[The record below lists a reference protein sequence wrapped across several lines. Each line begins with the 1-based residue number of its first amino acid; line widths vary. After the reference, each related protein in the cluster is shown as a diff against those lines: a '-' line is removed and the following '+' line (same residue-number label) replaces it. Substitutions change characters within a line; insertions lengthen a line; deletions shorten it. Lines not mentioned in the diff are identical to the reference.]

1 MATKTATAPK
11 DDRLFIRIALDF
23 FENPKVFPLSPAAK
37 LAFIEMIAWS
47 ARTHTDGQIRQ
58 RLALAMWTPE
68 VIEELLDS
76 DPERPLLVE
85 GENDYFIHDYA
96 EHQQTTAD
104 IEAVREA
111 RRAAGRKGG
120 LAKAAAQKGVS
131 SKKVA
136 KASKPLAKPAEK
148 ENEKENY
155 KKKGERK
162 TRTTVAT
169 PVALCPVPDAPSP
182 SPQIE
187 IGLAPD
193 GVAPATAVGHPAASE
208 SQEPK
213 PVGVPRPVV
222 VDPQSAVEPAPA
234 LVLDDPW
241 AGLPDLADHQTT
253 HQVSG
258 TDCADGR
265 VPAWLNPTSEKTAT
279 AKDQAVV
286 AAVRAYQV
294 IGTPAEW
301 SSPDDPRCRKHAYL
315 PREEVP
321 PCRNCMRSRR
331 WFEQRADAE
340 KQAHLAA
347 IHACP
352 LCDELGYVA
361 VKNTAGETTGV
372 AHCDHTGELPK
383 PKAETQPRPVGRG
396 MPAHLRE
403 KLNSILGRQTAQE
416 TAPEAPQKPET
427 PNTHADTLNHDPNP
441 AEERSGELVAVG
453 VAS

>member
-1 MATKTATAPK
+1 MATKAATAPK
-11 DDRLFIRIALDF
+11 DDRLFIRITLDF
-23 FENPKVFPLSPAAK
+23 FGNPKVFPLSPGAK

-47 ARTHTDGQIRQ
+47 AWHHTDGRIRK

-76 DPERPLLVE
+76 DPERPLLAE

-162 TRTTVAT
+162 TRTTVAA
-169 PVALCPVPDAPSP
+169 PVARCPVPDAPSP
-182 SPQIE
+182 SSQIE
-187 IGLAPD
+187 IGLVPD
-193 GVAPATAVGHPAASE
+193 GVATAAAVGHPAASE
-208 SQEPK
+208 PQGE
-213 PVGVPRPVV
+213 PVGVSRPVA
-222 VDPQSAVEPAPA
+222 VDPQPAVEPAPA
-234 LVLDDPW
+234 PVLEDPW
-241 AGLPDLADHQTT
+241 AGLPDLADHQTA
-253 HQVSG
+253 QASD

-265 VPAWLNPTSEKTAT
+265 VPSCLNPTSEKTVT

-321 PCRNCMRSRR
+321 PCRNCMRSRQ
-331 WFEQRADAE
+331 WFEQRAVAE

-352 LCDELGYVA
+352 LCDERGFVE
-361 VKNTAGETTGV
+361 VKGAAGKTVV

-383 PKAETQPRPVGRG
+383 PKAGTQPRLTGRG

-403 KLNSILGRQTAQE
+403 KLDGILGRKTAQE

-427 PNTHADTLNHDPNP
+427 RGAHTANP

>member
-11 DDRLFIRIALDF
+11 DDRLFIRITLDF
-23 FENPKVFPLSPAAK
+23 FDSEKVFPLSPGAK

-47 ARTHTDGQIRQ
+47 ARQHTDGRIRK
-58 RLALAMWTPE
+58 RLALARWTPDI
-68 VIEELLDS
+68 VEELLDS
-76 DPERPLLVE
+76 DPERPLLAE
-85 GENDYFIHDYA
+85 GDTDYFIHDYA

-136 KASKPLAKPAEK
+136 KTSKPLAKPAEK

-162 TRTTVAT
+162 ARGSVAA

-182 SPQIE
+182 SSQIE
-187 IGLAPD
+187 IGLVPD
-193 GVAPATAVGHPAASE
+193 GVVPAAAVGHPAVPE

-213 PVGVPRPVV
+213 PVGVSRPVA

-234 LVLDDPW
+234 PVLEDPW
-241 AGLPDLADHQTT
+241 AGLPDLPDHQAAQASDTNR
-253 HQVSG
+253 
-258 TDCADGR
+258 ADEQ
-265 VPAWLNPTSEKTAT
+265 VPACLNPAPTKTAE
-279 AKDQAVV
+279 DQAVV

-321 PCRNCMRSRR
+321 PCRNCMRVRR
-331 WFEQRADAE
+331 WFDQRAVAE

-352 LCDELGYVA
+352 LCDERGFVE
-361 VKNTAGETTGV
+361 VKNAAGKTVV
-372 AHCDHTGELPK
+372 ARCDHTGELPK
-383 PKAETQPRPVGRG
+383 PKAETQPRLTSRG

-403 KLNSILGRQTAQE
+403 KLGIILGRQTAQE
-416 TAPEAPQKPET
+416 TAPEAPQKAET
-427 PNTHADTLNHDPNP
+427 RGAHTDTPNHDPNP
-441 AEERSGELVAVG
+441 AEERSGELAAVG
-453 VAS
+453 AAS

>member
-11 DDRLFIRIALDF
+11 DDRLFIRITLDF
-23 FENPKVFPLSPAAK
+23 FDSEKVFPLSPAAK

-47 ARTHTDGQIRQ
+47 ARQHTDGRIRK
-58 RLALAMWTPE
+58 RLALARWTSE
-68 VIEELLDS
+68 VVEELLDS
-76 DPERPLLVE
+76 DPERPLLTE
-85 GENDYFIHDYA
+85 GESDYFIHDYA

-162 TRTTVAT
+162 TRTTVAA

-182 SPQIE
+182 SPSSQIE
-187 IGLAPD
+187 IGLTPD
-193 GVAPATAVGHPAASE
+193 GVEPATAVGHPAASE
-208 SQEPK
+208 RQELK
-213 PVGVPRPVV
+213 PVGAPQPVV
-222 VDPQSAVEPAPA
+222 VESAPAP
-234 LVLDDPW
+234 VLEDPW
-241 AGLPDLADHQTT
+241 AGLPDLADHQTA
-253 HQVSG
+253 QASD
-258 TDCADGR
+258 TDRADSR
-265 VPAWLNPTSEKTAT
+265 VPACLNPTSEKTTT

-321 PCRNCMRSRR
+321 PCRNCMRARQ
-331 WFEQRADAE
+331 WFEQRAVAE

-352 LCDELGYVA
+352 LCDERGFVE
-361 VKNTAGETTGV
+361 VKSGAGKTVV

-383 PKAETQPRPVGRG
+383 PKAEAQPRPTGRG

-403 KLNSILGRQTAQE
+403 KLDSILGRQTAQE
-416 TAPEAPQKPET
+416 TTPEAPQKAET
-427 PNTHADTLNHDPNP
+427 RGTHTDTPNHDPNP
-441 AEERSGELVAVG
+441 AEIHSGELVAVG
-453 VAS
+453 AAS

>member
-11 DDRLFIRIALDF
+11 DDRLFIRITLDF
-23 FENPKVFPLSPAAK
+23 FDSEKVFPLSPGAK

-47 ARTHTDGQIRQ
+47 ARQHTDGRIRK
-58 RLALAMWTPE
+58 RLALARWTPE
-68 VIEELLDS
+68 VVEELLDS
-76 DPERPLLVE
+76 DPERPLLAE
-85 GENDYFIHDYA
+85 GDTDYFIHDYA

-162 TRTTVAT
+162 TRTTVAA

-182 SPQIE
+182 SSQIE
-187 IGLAPD
+187 IGLVPD
-193 GVAPATAVGHPAASE
+193 GVAPAAAVGHPAATE

-213 PVGVPRPVV
+213 PVGAPRPVV
-222 VDPQSAVEPAPA
+222 VDPQPVPAP
-234 LVLDDPW
+234 VLEDPW
-241 AGLPDLADHQTT
+241 AGLPDLADHQTA
-253 HQVSG
+253 QASD

-265 VPAWLNPTSEKTAT
+265 VPACLNPTSEKTVT

-321 PCRNCMRSRR
+321 PCRNCMRSRQ
-331 WFEQRADAE
+331 WFEQRATAE

-352 LCDELGYVA
+352 LCDERGFVE
-361 VKNTAGETTGV
+361 VKNAAGKTMV

-403 KLNSILGRQTAQE
+403 KLDNILGRQTAQE

-427 PNTHADTLNHDPNP
+427 RGAHTDTPNHDPNP

-453 VAS
+453 AAS

>member
-11 DDRLFIRIALDF
+11 DDRLFIRITLDF

-37 LAFIEMIAWS
+37 LAFLEMIAWS
-47 ARTHTDGQIRQ
+47 ARTHTDGRIRQ

-68 VIEELLDS
+68 IVEELLDS

-148 ENEKENY
+148 ENENENY

-162 TRTTVAT
+162 TRATVAA
-169 PVALCPVPDAPSP
+169 PVALCPVPDAPS
-182 SPQIE
+182 SSQIE
-187 IGLAPD
+187 VGLAPD
-193 GVAPATAVGHPAASE
+193 GVAPAAAVGHPAASE
-208 SQEPK
+208 SQELK
-213 PVGVPRPVV
+213 LVGAPRPVV
-222 VDPQSAVEPAPA
+222 VDPQPVVEPAPA
-234 LVLDDPW
+234 PVLDDPW
-241 AGLPDLADHQTT
+241 AGLPNLAGHQA
-253 HQVSG
+253 VD
-258 TDCADGR
+258 TDCADSR
-265 VPAWLNPTSEKTAT
+265 VPACLNPTSEKTAT

-340 KQAHLAA
+340 KQAKLAA
-347 IHACP
+347 IHACS

-361 VKNTAGETTGV
+361 VKNAAGETTGV

-383 PKAETQPRPVGRG
+383 PKAETQPRLTGRG

-403 KLNSILGRQTAQE
+403 KLDNILGRKTAQE

-427 PNTHADTLNHDPNP
+427 RGAHTDTPNHDPNP
-441 AEERSGELVAVG
+441 VKERSGELVAVG
-453 VAS
+453 AAS

>member
-11 DDRLFIRIALDF
+11 DDRLFIRITLDF
-23 FENPKVFPLSPAAK
+23 FGNPKVFPLSPGAK

-47 ARTHTDGQIRQ
+47 AWHHTDGRIRK
-58 RLALAMWTPE
+58 RLALAKWTPDI
-68 VIEELLDS
+68 IEELLDS
-76 DPERPLLVE
+76 DPERPLLAE
-85 GENDYFIHDYA
+85 GDTDYFIHDYG

-162 TRTTVAT
+162 ARTTVAA
-169 PVALCPVPDAPSP
+169 PVARCPVPDAPSP
-182 SPQIE
+182 SSQIE
-187 IGLAPD
+187 NGLDPD
-193 GVAPATAVGHPAASE
+193 RVAPATAVGHSAAPE
-208 SQEPK
+208 SQESK
-213 PVGVPRPVV
+213 PVGAPRPVV

-234 LVLDDPW
+234 PVLEDPW
-241 AGLPDLADHQTT
+241 AGLPDLAGHQAVDTN
-253 HQVSG
+253 
-258 TDCADGR
+258 CADSR
-265 VPAWLNPTSEKTAT
+265 MPSCLNPTSEKTTT

-331 WFEQRADAE
+331 WFEQRAVAE

-361 VKNTAGETTGV
+361 VKNAAGETTGV
-372 AHCDHTGELPK
+372 AHCDHTGELHK
-383 PKAETQPRPVGRG
+383 PKAETQPRLTGRG

-403 KLNSILGRQTAQE
+403 KLDGILGRKTAQE
-416 TAPEAPQKPET
+416 TAPEAPQKAET
-427 PNTHADTLNHDPNP
+427 RGAHTDTPNHDPNL

>member
-11 DDRLFIRIALDF
+11 DDRLFIRITLDF

-76 DPERPLLVE
+76 DPERPLLAE

-162 TRTTVAT
+162 TRTTVAA
-169 PVALCPVPDAPSP
+169 PVARCPVPDAPSP
-182 SPQIE
+182 SSQIE
-187 IGLAPD
+187 IGLVPD
-193 GVAPATAVGHPAASE
+193 GVAACGSRRHPAASE
-208 SQEPK
+208 PQGE
-213 PVGVPRPVV
+213 PVGVSRPVA
-222 VDPQSAVEPAPA
+222 VDPQSVVEPAPA
-234 LVLDDPW
+234 PVLEDPW
-241 AGLPDLADHQTT
+241 AGLPDLADHQTA
-253 HQVSG
+253 QASD

-265 VPAWLNPTSEKTAT
+265 VPACLNPTSEKTVT

-286 AAVRAYQV
+286 AVVRAYQV

-340 KQAHLAA
+340 RQAHLAA

-352 LCDELGYVA
+352 LCDERGFVE
-361 VKNTAGETTGV
+361 VKSAAGKTVV

-383 PKAETQPRPVGRG
+383 PKAETQPRLTGRG

-403 KLNSILGRQTAQE
+403 KLDGILGRKTAQE

-427 PNTHADTLNHDPNP
+427 RGAYTDTPNHDPNL

>member
-11 DDRLFIRIALDF
+11 DDRLFIRITLDF
-23 FENPKVFPLSPAAK
+23 FGNPKVFPLSPAAK

-47 ARTHTDGQIRQ
+47 AWHHTDGRIRK
-58 RLALAMWTPE
+58 RLALAMWTPDI
-68 VIEELLDS
+68 IEELLDS
-76 DPERPLLVE
+76 DPERPLLAE
-85 GENDYFIHDYA
+85 GDTDYFIHDYA

-162 TRTTVAT
+162 TRGSVAA
-169 PVALCPVPDAPSP
+169 PVALCPVPDTPSP
-182 SPQIE
+182 SSQIE
-187 IGLAPD
+187 NGLDPD
-193 GVAPATAVGHPAASE
+193 GVAPAAAVSHPAALE
-208 SQEPK
+208 PQEPT
-213 PVGVPRPVV
+213 PVGAPRPVV
-222 VDPQSAVEPAPA
+222 VDPQPVPAPVA
-234 LVLDDPW
+234 EDPW
-241 AGLPDLADHQTT
+241 AGLPDLADHQTA
-253 HQVSG
+253 QVSD

-265 VPAWLNPTSEKTAT
+265 VPSCLNPTSEKTVT

-321 PCRNCMRSRR
+321 PCRNCMRARQ
-331 WFEQRADAE
+331 WFDQRAVAE

-352 LCDELGYVA
+352 LCDERGFVEVESA
-361 VKNTAGETTGV
+361 TGKTVV

-383 PKAETQPRPVGRG
+383 PKAETQPRLTGRG

-403 KLNSILGRQTAQE
+403 KLDSILGRQTAQE

-427 PNTHADTLNHDPNP
+427 RGAYTDTPNP

>member
-11 DDRLFIRIALDF
+11 DDRLFIRITLDF

-37 LAFIEMIAWS
+37 LAFLEMIAWS
-47 ARTHTDGQIRQ
+47 ARTHTDGRIRQ

-68 VIEELLDS
+68 IVEELLDS

-162 TRTTVAT
+162 TRATVAA
-169 PVALCPVPDAPSP
+169 PVALCPVPDAPS
-182 SPQIE
+182 SSQIE
-187 IGLAPD
+187 VGLAPD
-193 GVAPATAVGHPAASE
+193 GVASAAAVGHPAASE
-208 SQEPK
+208 SQELK
-213 PVGVPRPVV
+213 PVGAPRPVV

-234 LVLDDPW
+234 PVLEDPW
-241 AGLPDLADHQTT
+241 AGLPNLAGHQAIDTN
-253 HQVSG
+253 
-258 TDCADGR
+258 CADSR
-265 VPAWLNPTSEKTAT
+265 VPSWLNPTSEKTMT

-321 PCRNCMRSRR
+321 PCRNCMRARQ
-331 WFEQRADAE
+331 WFDQRAMAE

-352 LCDELGYVA
+352 LCDERGFVE
-361 VKNTAGETTGV
+361 VKSATGKTVV

-383 PKAETQPRPVGRG
+383 PKAETQPRLTGRG

-403 KLNSILGRQTAQE
+403 KLDSILGRQTAQE

-427 PNTHADTLNHDPNP
+427 RGAHTDTPNHDPNP
-441 AEERSGELVAVG
+441 AEERSGELLTVG
-453 VAS
+453 AAS

>member
-1 MATKTATAPK
+1 MATKAATAPK
-11 DDRLFIRIALDF
+11 DDRLFIRITLDF
-23 FENPKVFPLSPAAK
+23 FGNPKVFPLSPGAK

-47 ARTHTDGQIRQ
+47 AWHHTDGQIRK
-58 RLALAMWTPE
+58 RLALAKWTPDI
-68 VIEELLDS
+68 IEELLDS
-76 DPERPLLVE
+76 DPERPLLAE
-85 GENDYFIHDYA
+85 GDTDYFIHDYA

-162 TRTTVAT
+162 ARGSVAA

-182 SPQIE
+182 SSQIE
-187 IGLAPD
+187 IGLTPD
-193 GVAPATAVGHPAASE
+193 GVAPATAVGHSAAPE
-208 SQEPK
+208 PQEPT
-213 PVGVPRPVV
+213 PVGAPQPVV
-222 VDPQSAVEPAPA
+222 VDPQSAVEPVPAP
-234 LVLDDPW
+234 VPENPW
-241 AGLPDLADHQTT
+241 AGLPDLADHQTA
-253 HQVSG
+253 QASD
-258 TDCADGR
+258 TDCADRR
-265 VPAWLNPTSEKTAT
+265 VPSCLNPTSEKTVT

-331 WFEQRADAE
+331 WFEQRAVAE

-352 LCDELGYVA
+352 LCDERGFVE
-361 VKNTAGETTGV
+361 VKGAAGKTVV

-403 KLNSILGRQTAQE
+403 KLDGILGRKTAQE

-427 PNTHADTLNHDPNP
+427 RGAHTDTPNHDPNL

>member
-11 DDRLFIRIALDF
+11 DDRLFIRITLDF
-23 FENPKVFPLSPAAK
+23 FDSEKVFPLSPGAK

-47 ARTHTDGQIRQ
+47 ARQHTDGRIRK
-58 RLALAMWTPE
+58 RLALARWTPDI
-68 VIEELLDS
+68 VEELLDS
-76 DPERPLLVE
+76 DPERPLLAE
-85 GENDYFIHDYA
+85 GDTDYFIHDYA

-120 LAKAAAQKGVS
+120 LAKAAAQQGVS

-162 TRTTVAT
+162 TRTTVAA
-169 PVALCPVPDAPSP
+169 PVALCPVPDAPS
-182 SPQIE
+182 SSQIE
-187 IGLAPD
+187 IELTPA
-193 GVAPATAVGHPAASE
+193 GVAPATAVGHPAAL
-208 SQEPK
+208 EPQG
-213 PVGVPRPVV
+213 PTQV
-222 VDPQSAVEPAPA
+222 VDPQPVPAP
-234 LVLDDPW
+234 VLEDPW
-241 AGLPDLADHQTT
+241 AGLPDLPDHQAA
-253 HQVSG
+253 QASD
-258 TDCADGR
+258 TDRADATL
-265 VPAWLNPTSEKTAT
+265 PACLNPAPTETAE
-279 AKDQAVV
+279 DHAVV

-321 PCRNCMRSRR
+321 PCRNCMRVRQ
-331 WFEQRADAE
+331 WFDQRATAE

-352 LCDELGYVA
+352 LCDERGFVE
-361 VKNTAGETTGV
+361 VKSAAGKTVV

-383 PKAETQPRPVGRG
+383 PEAETQPRPAGRG

-403 KLNSILGRQTAQE
+403 KLDSILGRQTAQE
-416 TAPEAPQKPET
+416 TAPEAPQKAET
-427 PNTHADTLNHDPNP
+427 RGAHTDTPNHDPNP

-453 VAS
+453 AAS

>member
-11 DDRLFIRIALDF
+11 DDRLFIRITLDF
-23 FENPKVFPLSPAAK
+23 FGNPKVFPLSPGAK

-47 ARTHTDGQIRQ
+47 AWHHTDGRIRK
-58 RLALAMWTPE
+58 RLALAKWTPDI
-68 VIEELLDS
+68 IEELLDS
-76 DPERPLLVE
+76 DPERPLLAE
-85 GENDYFIHDYA
+85 GDTDYFIHDYA

-120 LAKAAAQKGVS
+120 LAKAAAQTGVS

-162 TRTTVAT
+162 ARGSVAA
-169 PVALCPVPDAPSP
+169 PVALCPVPDAPS
-182 SPQIE
+182 SSSQIE
-187 IGLAPD
+187 NGLDPA
-193 GVAPATAVGHPAASE
+193 GVAPATAVGHPAAPE

-213 PVGVPRPVV
+213 PVGAPRPVV
-222 VDPQSAVEPAPA
+222 VDPRPVPAP
-234 LVLDDPW
+234 VLEDPW
-241 AGLPDLADHQTT
+241 AGLPDLPDHQAA
-253 HQVSG
+253 QASD
-258 TDCADGR
+258 TDRADAAP
-265 VPAWLNPTSEKTAT
+265 PACLNPAPTKTAE
-279 AKDQAVV
+279 DHAVV

-321 PCRNCMRSRR
+321 PCRNCMRVRQ
-331 WFEQRADAE
+331 WFDQRATAE

-352 LCDELGYVA
+352 LCDDRGFVE
-361 VKNTAGETTGV
+361 VKSAAGKTVV

-383 PKAETQPRPVGRG
+383 PKTETQSRPTGRG

-403 KLNSILGRQTAQE
+403 KLGIILGRQTAQE

-427 PNTHADTLNHDPNP
+427 RGAHTDTPNHDPNP
-441 AEERSGELVAVG
+441 AEELSGELVAVG
-453 VAS
+453 AAS

>member
-11 DDRLFIRIALDF
+11 DDRLFIRITLDF
-23 FENPKVFPLSPAAK
+23 FDSEKVFPLSPGAK

-47 ARTHTDGQIRQ
+47 ARQHTDGRIRK
-58 RLALAMWTPE
+58 RLALARWTPDI
-68 VIEELLDS
+68 IEELLDS
-76 DPERPLLVE
+76 DPERPLLAE
-85 GENDYFIHDYA
+85 GESDYFIHDYA

-162 TRTTVAT
+162 ARGSVAA
-169 PVALCPVPDAPSP
+169 PVALCPVPDAPS

-187 IGLAPD
+187 NGLAP
-193 GVAPATAVGHPAASE
+193 ASAAL
-208 SQEPK
+208 EPQG
-213 PVGVPRPVV
+213 PTPVV
-222 VDPQSAVEPAPA
+222 IDPQSAVEPAPA
-234 LVLDDPW
+234 PVLEDPW
-241 AGLPDLADHQTT
+241 AGLPNLAGHQA
-253 HQVSG
+253 VD
-258 TDCADGR
+258 TDCADSR
-265 VPAWLNPTSEKTAT
+265 VPACLNPTSEKTAT

-340 KQAHLAA
+340 KQAKLAA
-347 IHACP
+347 IHACS

-361 VKNTAGETTGV
+361 VKNAAGETTGV

-383 PKAETQPRPVGRG
+383 PKAETQPRLTGRG

-403 KLNSILGRQTAQE
+403 KLDNILGRQTAQE
-416 TAPEAPQKPET
+416 TAPEAPQKAET
-427 PNTHADTLNHDPNP
+427 RGAHTDTPNHDPNP
-441 AEERSGELVAVG
+441 AKERSGELLTVG
-453 VAS
+453 AAS

>member
-11 DDRLFIRIALDF
+11 DDRLFIRITLDF
-23 FENPKVFPLSPAAK
+23 FDSEKVFPLSPAAK

-47 ARTHTDGQIRQ
+47 ARQHTDGRIRK
-58 RLALAMWTPE
+58 RLALARWTSE
-68 VIEELLDS
+68 VVEELLDS
-76 DPERPLLVE
+76 DPERPLLAE
-85 GENDYFIHDYA
+85 GESDYFIHDYA

-162 TRTTVAT
+162 TRTTVAA
-169 PVALCPVPDAPSP
+169 PVALCPVPDAPS

-187 IGLAPD
+187 NELTTD
-193 GVAPATAVGHPAASE
+193 GVAPATAVDHPAGPE

-213 PVGVPRPVV
+213 PVGAPQPVA

-234 LVLDDPW
+234 LVLEDPW
-241 AGLPDLADHQTT
+241 AGLPNLAGHQAID
-253 HQVSG
+253 
-258 TDCADGR
+258 TDRADSR
-265 VPAWLNPTSEKTAT
+265 VPACLSLTSEKTAT

-331 WFEQRADAE
+331 WFEQRAAAE
-340 KQAHLAA
+340 KQAKLAA

-383 PKAETQPRPVGRG
+383 PKAETQPRLTGRG

-403 KLNSILGRQTAQE
+403 KLDGILGRKTAQE

-427 PNTHADTLNHDPNP
+427 PNTHTDTPNHDPNP
-441 AEERSGELVAVG
+441 AEERSGELAAVG

>member
-11 DDRLFIRIALDF
+11 DDRLFIRITLDF
-23 FENPKVFPLSPAAK
+23 FDSEKVFPLSPAAK

-47 ARTHTDGQIRQ
+47 ARQHTDGRIRK
-58 RLALAMWTPE
+58 RLALARWTSE
-68 VIEELLDS
+68 VVEELLDS
-76 DPERPLLVE
+76 DPERPLLTE
-85 GENDYFIHDYA
+85 GESDYFIHDYA

-162 TRTTVAT
+162 TRTTVAA
-169 PVALCPVPDAPSP
+169 PVARCPVPDAPSP
-182 SPQIE
+182 SSQIE
-187 IGLAPD
+187 IGLVPD

-208 SQEPK
+208 PQGE
-213 PVGVPRPVV
+213 PVGVSRPVA
-222 VDPQSAVEPAPA
+222 VDPQSAVEPASAP
-234 LVLDDPW
+234 VLEDPW
-241 AGLPDLADHQTT
+241 AGLPDLADHQTA
-253 HQVSG
+253 QASD

-265 VPAWLNPTSEKTAT
+265 VPACLNPTSEKTVT

-321 PCRNCMRSRR
+321 PCRNCMRARR

-340 KQAHLAA
+340 RQAHLAA

-352 LCDELGYVA
+352 LCDERGFVE
-361 VKNTAGETTGV
+361 VKSAAGKTVV

-383 PKAETQPRPVGRG
+383 PKAETQPRLTGRG

-403 KLNSILGRQTAQE
+403 KLDSILGRQTAQE
-416 TAPEAPQKPET
+416 TAPEAPQKAET
-427 PNTHADTLNHDPNP
+427 RGAYTGTLNHDPNP

-453 VAS
+453 AAS

>member
-11 DDRLFIRIALDF
+11 DDRLFIRITLDF
-23 FENPKVFPLSPAAK
+23 FDSEKVFPLSPAAK

-47 ARTHTDGQIRQ
+47 ARQHTDGRIRK
-58 RLALAMWTPE
+58 RLALARWTPG
-68 VIEELLDS
+68 VVEELLDS
-76 DPERPLLVE
+76 DPERPLLAE
-85 GENDYFIHDYA
+85 GESDYFIHDYA

-162 TRTTVAT
+162 TRTTVAA

-182 SPQIE
+182 SSQIE
-187 IGLAPD
+187 IGLTPD
-193 GVAPATAVGHPAASE
+193 GVAPAAAGGHPAASE

-213 PVGVPRPVV
+213 PVGAPRPVV
-222 VDPQSAVEPAPA
+222 VDPEPVPAP
-234 LVLDDPW
+234 VLEDPW
-241 AGLPDLADHQTT
+241 AGLPDLAGHQAVDTN
-253 HQVSG
+253 
-258 TDCADGR
+258 CADGR
-265 VPAWLNPTSEKTAT
+265 VPACLNPTGEKTAT

-315 PREEVP
+315 LREEVP
-321 PCRNCMRSRR
+321 PCRNCMRARR
-331 WFEQRADAE
+331 WFEQRAVAE

-352 LCDELGYVA
+352 LCDERGFVE
-361 VKNTAGETTGV
+361 VKSAAGKTVV

-383 PKAETQPRPVGRG
+383 PKSETQPRLTGRG

-403 KLNSILGRQTAQE
+403 KLDGILGRQTAQE
-416 TAPEAPQKPET
+416 TAPEAPQKAET
-427 PNTHADTLNHDPNP
+427 RGAHTDTPNHDPNP

>member
-11 DDRLFIRIALDF
+11 DDRLFIRITLDF

-37 LAFIEMIAWS
+37 LAFLEMIAWS
-47 ARTHTDGQIRQ
+47 ARTHTDGRIRQ

-68 VIEELLDS
+68 IVEELLDS

-162 TRTTVAT
+162 ARGSVAA
-169 PVALCPVPDAPSP
+169 PVARCPVSDAPSP
-182 SPQIE
+182 SSQIE
-187 IGLAPD
+187 IGLVPD
-193 GVAPATAVGHPAASE
+193 GVATAAAVGHPAASE
-208 SQEPK
+208 SQELK
-213 PVGVPRPVV
+213 PVGAPRPVV
-222 VDPQSAVEPAPA
+222 VDPEPVPAP
-234 LVLDDPW
+234 VLEDPW
-241 AGLPDLADHQTT
+241 AGLPDLADHQTA
-253 HQVSG
+253 QVSD

-265 VPAWLNPTSEKTAT
+265 VPACLNPTSEKTVT

-321 PCRNCMRSRR
+321 PCRNCMRARQ
-331 WFEQRADAE
+331 WFDQRAVAE

-352 LCDELGYVA
+352 LCDERGFVE
-361 VKNTAGETTGV
+361 VKSAAGKTVV

-383 PKAETQPRPVGRG
+383 PKAETQPRLTGRG

-403 KLNSILGRQTAQE
+403 KLDSILGRQTAQE

-427 PNTHADTLNHDPNP
+427 RGAYTDTPNHDPNP

-453 VAS
+453 AAS

>member
-11 DDRLFIRIALDF
+11 DDRLFIRITLDF
-23 FENPKVFPLSPAAK
+23 FDSEKVFPLSPGAK

-47 ARTHTDGQIRQ
+47 ARQHTDGRIRK
-58 RLALAMWTPE
+58 RLALAKWTPDI
-68 VIEELLDS
+68 IEELLDS

-162 TRTTVAT
+162 TRTTVAA
-169 PVALCPVPDAPSP
+169 PVARCPVPDAPSP
-182 SPQIE
+182 SSQIE
-187 IGLAPD
+187 IGLVPD
-193 GVAPATAVGHPAASE
+193 GVAACGSRRHPAASE
-208 SQEPK
+208 SQELK
-213 PVGVPRPVV
+213 PVGAPRPVV
-222 VDPQSAVEPAPA
+222 VDPQPAVEPVPAP
-234 LVLDDPW
+234 VLEDPW
-241 AGLPDLADHQTT
+241 AGLPDLAGNQAVDTN
-253 HQVSG
+253 
-258 TDCADGR
+258 CADSR
-265 VPAWLNPTSEKTAT
+265 MPSCLNPTSEKTAT

-321 PCRNCMRSRR
+321 PCRNCMRSRQ

-352 LCDELGYVA
+352 LCDDLGYVA

-383 PKAETQPRPVGRG
+383 PKAETQPRLTGRG

-403 KLNSILGRQTAQE
+403 KLDGILGRKTAQE

-427 PNTHADTLNHDPNP
+427 RGAHTDTPNP

>member
-11 DDRLFIRIALDF
+11 DDRLFIRITLDF
-23 FENPKVFPLSPAAK
+23 FDSEKVFPLSPAAK

-47 ARTHTDGQIRQ
+47 ARQHTDGRIRK
-58 RLALAMWTPE
+58 RLALARWTPE

-76 DPERPLLVE
+76 DPERPLLDE
-85 GENDYFIHDYA
+85 GESDYFIHDYA

-148 ENEKENY
+148 ENENENY

-162 TRTTVAT
+162 TRTTVAA
-169 PVALCPVPDAPSP
+169 PVALCPVPDAPS

-187 IGLAPD
+187 NELTTD
-193 GVAPATAVGHPAASE
+193 GVAPAAAVGHPAASE
-208 SQEPK
+208 PQGSK
-213 PVGVPRPVV
+213 PVGAPQPVV

-234 LVLDDPW
+234 PVLDDPW
-241 AGLPDLADHQTT
+241 AGLPDLAGHQAVDTN
-253 HQVSG
+253 
-258 TDCADGR
+258 CADSR
-265 VPAWLNPTSEKTAT
+265 VPACLNPTSEKTAT

-361 VKNTAGETTGV
+361 VKNAVGETTGV

-383 PKAETQPRPVGRG
+383 PKAEIQPRPVGRG

-403 KLNSILGRQTAQE
+403 KLDGILGRKTAQE

-427 PNTHADTLNHDPNP
+427 PNTHTDSPNHDPNP

-453 VAS
+453 AAS

>member
-11 DDRLFIRIALDF
+11 DDRLFIRITLDF
-23 FENPKVFPLSPAAK
+23 FDSEKVFPLSPGAK

-47 ARTHTDGQIRQ
+47 ARQHTDGRIRK
-58 RLALAMWTPE
+58 RLALARWAPE
-68 VIEELLDS
+68 VVEELLDS
-76 DPERPLLVE
+76 DPERPLLAE

-131 SKKVA
+131 SKRVA

-162 TRTTVAT
+162 TRTTVAA
-169 PVALCPVPDAPSP
+169 PVARCPVPDAPSP

-193 GVAPATAVGHPAASE
+193 GVAPATAADHPAASE

-213 PVGVPRPVV
+213 PVGVPQPVV
-222 VDPQSAVEPAPA
+222 VDPRPAVEPAPA
-234 LVLDDPW
+234 PVLEDPW
-241 AGLPDLADHQTT
+241 AGLPDLAG
-253 HQVSG
+253 HQVVD
-258 TDCADGR
+258 TNRADRR
-265 VPAWLNPTSEKTAT
+265 VPACLNPTSEKTA
-279 AKDQAVV
+279 KDYAVV
-286 AAVRAYQV
+286 AAARAYQV

-321 PCRNCMRSRR
+321 PCRNCMRVRR
-331 WFEQRADAE
+331 WFDQRAVAE
-340 KQAHLAA
+340 KQAQLAA

-352 LCDELGYVA
+352 LCDERGFVEVKSAAGKTVVA
-361 VKNTAGETTGV
+361 R
-372 AHCDHTGELPK
+372 CDHTGELPK
-383 PKAETQPRPVGRG
+383 PKAETQPRPTGQG

-403 KLNSILGRQTAQE
+403 KLGIILGRQTAQE
-416 TAPEAPQKPET
+416 TAPEAPQKAET
-427 PNTHADTLNHDPNP
+427 RGAHTDTPNHDPNP

-453 VAS
+453 AVS

>member
-1 MATKTATAPK
+1 MATKAATAPK
-11 DDRLFIRIALDF
+11 DDRLFIRITLDF
-23 FENPKVFPLSPAAK
+23 FGNPKVFPLSPGAK

-47 ARTHTDGQIRQ
+47 AWHHTDGQIRK
-58 RLALAMWTPE
+58 RLALAMWTPDI
-68 VIEELLDS
+68 IEELLDS
-76 DPERPLLVE
+76 DPERPLLAE
-85 GENDYFIHDYA
+85 GESDYFIHDYA

-162 TRTTVAT
+162 TRTTVAA

-182 SPQIE
+182 SSQIE
-187 IGLAPD
+187 IGLVPD
-193 GVAPATAVGHPAASE
+193 GVAACGSRRHPAASE
-208 SQEPK
+208 PQGE
-213 PVGVPRPVV
+213 PVGVSRPVA

-234 LVLDDPW
+234 PVLEDPW
-241 AGLPDLADHQTT
+241 AGLPDLADHQAA
-253 HQVSG
+253 QASD
-258 TDCADGR
+258 TDRADER
-265 VPAWLNPTSEKTAT
+265 VPACLNPTSEKTIT

-321 PCRNCMRSRR
+321 PCRNCMRSRQ
-331 WFEQRADAE
+331 WFEQRAVAG

-352 LCDELGYVA
+352 LCDERGFVE
-361 VKNTAGETTGV
+361 VKSAAGKTVV

-383 PKAETQPRPVGRG
+383 PKAETQPRPTGRG

-403 KLNSILGRQTAQE
+403 KLDGILGRQTAQE
-416 TAPEAPQKPET
+416 TAPEAPQKAETRGAHTDT
-427 PNTHADTLNHDPNP
+427 PNHNPNP

-453 VAS
+453 AAS

>member
-11 DDRLFIRIALDF
+11 DDRLFIRITLDF

-37 LAFIEMIAWS
+37 LAFLEMIAWS
-47 ARTHTDGQIRQ
+47 ARTHTDGRIRQ

-68 VIEELLDS
+68 IVEELLDS
-76 DPERPLLVE
+76 DPERPLLAE

-162 TRTTVAT
+162 PRATVAA

-187 IGLAPD
+187 NELTPD
-193 GVAPATAVGHPAASE
+193 GVAPATAADHPAASE

-213 PVGVPRPVV
+213 PVGVPQPVV
-222 VDPQSAVEPAPA
+222 VDPRPAVEPAPA
-234 LVLDDPW
+234 PVLEDPW
-241 AGLPDLADHQTT
+241 AGLPDLAG
-253 HQVSG
+253 HQVVD
-258 TDCADGR
+258 TNRADRR
-265 VPAWLNPTSEKTAT
+265 VPACLNPTSEKTA
-279 AKDQAVV
+279 KDYAVV
-286 AAVRAYQV
+286 AAARAYQV

-321 PCRNCMRSRR
+321 PCRNCMRARR

-347 IHACP
+347 IHACS

-361 VKNTAGETTGV
+361 VKNAAGETTGV

-383 PKAETQPRPVGRG
+383 PKAETQPRPAGRG

-403 KLNSILGRQTAQE
+403 KLDGILGRKTAQE
-416 TAPEAPQKPET
+416 TAPDAPQKPET
-427 PNTHADTLNHDPNP
+427 RGAHTDTPNHDPNP

-453 VAS
+453 AAS

>member
-1 MATKTATAPK
+1 MATKAATAPK
-11 DDRLFIRIALDF
+11 DDRLFIRITLDF
-23 FENPKVFPLSPAAK
+23 FGNPKVFPLSPGAK

-47 ARTHTDGQIRQ
+47 AWHHTDGRIRK
-58 RLALAMWTPE
+58 RLALAKWTLDI
-68 VIEELLDS
+68 IEELLDS
-76 DPERPLLVE
+76 DPERPLLAE
-85 GENDYFIHDYA
+85 GDTDYFIHDYA

-162 TRTTVAT
+162 ARTTVAA

-182 SPQIE
+182 SSQIE
-187 IGLAPD
+187 NGLDPA
-193 GVAPATAVGHPAASE
+193 GVAPATAVGHPAVSE
-208 SQEPK
+208 RQEPK
-213 PVGVPRPVV
+213 PVGAPRPVV

-234 LVLDDPW
+234 PVLEDPW
-241 AGLPDLADHQTT
+241 AGLPDLADHQTA
-253 HQVSG
+253 QVSG
-258 TDCADGR
+258 TDCADSR
-265 VPAWLNPTSEKTAT
+265 VPACLNPASEKTAT

-321 PCRNCMRSRR
+321 PCRNCMRSRQ
-331 WFEQRADAE
+331 WFDQRAVAE

-352 LCDELGYVA
+352 LCDEQGFVE
-361 VKNTAGETTGV
+361 VKSAAGKTVV

-383 PKAETQPRPVGRG
+383 PKAETQPRQVGRG

-403 KLNSILGRQTAQE
+403 KLDSILGRKTAQE
-416 TAPEAPQKPET
+416 TAPEAPQKAET
-427 PNTHADTLNHDPNP
+427 RGAHTDTPNHDPNP
-441 AEERSGELVAVG
+441 AKERSGELVAVG
-453 VAS
+453 EAS

>member
-11 DDRLFIRIALDF
+11 DDRLFIRITLDF
-23 FENPKVFPLSPAAK
+23 FDSEKVFPLSPAAK

-47 ARTHTDGQIRQ
+47 ARQHTDGRIRK
-58 RLALAMWTPE
+58 RLALARWTPDI
-68 VIEELLDS
+68 IEELLDS
-76 DPERPLLVE
+76 DPERPLLAE
-85 GENDYFIHDYA
+85 GDTDYFIHDYA

-120 LAKAAAQKGVS
+120 LAKAAAQQGVS

-162 TRTTVAT
+162 ARGSVAA

-182 SPQIE
+182 QIE
-187 IGLAPD
+187 IELTPA
-193 GVAPATAVGHPAASE
+193 GVAPAVAVGHSADLGP
-208 SQEPK
+208 QGPT
-213 PVGVPRPVV
+213 PVGAPRPVV
-222 VDPQSAVEPAPA
+222 VDPQPVPAP
-234 LVLDDPW
+234 VLEDPW
-241 AGLPDLADHQTT
+241 AGLPDLADHQTA
-253 HQVSG
+253 QASD
-258 TDCADGR
+258 TDRADEQ
-265 VPAWLNPTSEKTAT
+265 VPAWLNPTSEKTMT

-352 LCDELGYVA
+352 LCDDLGYVA
-361 VKNTAGETTGV
+361 VKNAAGETTGV

-383 PKAETQPRPVGRG
+383 PKAETQPRLTGRG

-403 KLNSILGRQTAQE
+403 KLDGILGRKTAQE

-427 PNTHADTLNHDPNP
+427 PNAHTDTPNHDPNL

>member
-11 DDRLFIRIALDF
+11 DDRLFIRITLDF
-23 FENPKVFPLSPAAK
+23 FDSEKVFPLSPAAK

-47 ARTHTDGQIRQ
+47 ARQHTDGRIRK
-58 RLALAMWTPE
+58 RLALAKWTLE
-68 VIEELLDS
+68 VVEELLDS
-76 DPERPLLVE
+76 DPERPLLAE
-85 GENDYFIHDYA
+85 GDTDYFIHDYA

-148 ENEKENY
+148 ENENENY

-162 TRTTVAT
+162 TRATVAA
-169 PVALCPVPDAPSP
+169 PVALCPVPDAPS

-187 IGLAPD
+187 IGLVPA
-193 GVAPATAVGHPAASE
+193 GVAPAAAVGHPAASE
-208 SQEPK
+208 SQGPTS
-213 PVGVPRPVV
+213 VGAPRPVV
-222 VDPQSAVEPAPA
+222 VDSQPAVEPAPA
-234 LVLDDPW
+234 LVLEDPW
-241 AGLPDLADHQTT
+241 AGLPDLADHQTA
-253 HQVSG
+253 QASD
-258 TDCADGR
+258 TDCADSR
-265 VPAWLNPTSEKTAT
+265 VPSCLNPTGEKTMT
-279 AKDQAVV
+279 AKDQTVV

-321 PCRNCMRSRR
+321 PCRNCMRSRQ

-347 IHACP
+347 IHACS
-352 LCDELGYVA
+352 LCDDLGYVA
-361 VKNTAGETTGV
+361 VKNAAGETTGV

-383 PKAETQPRPVGRG
+383 PKAETQPRPAGRG

-403 KLNSILGRQTAQE
+403 KLDGILGHK

-427 PNTHADTLNHDPNP
+427 RGAHTDTPNHDPNP

-453 VAS
+453 AAS

>member
-1 MATKTATAPK
+1 MATKTATVPK
-11 DDRLFIRIALDF
+11 DDRLFIRITLDF
-23 FENPKVFPLSPAAK
+23 FGNPKVFPLSPGAK

-47 ARTHTDGQIRQ
+47 AWHHTDGRIRK

-76 DPERPLLVE
+76 DPERPLLAE
-85 GENDYFIHDYA
+85 GDTDYFIHDYA

-162 TRTTVAT
+162 ARGSVAA
-169 PVALCPVPDAPSP
+169 PVARCPVSDAPSP
-182 SPQIE
+182 SSQIE
-187 IGLAPD
+187 IGLVPD
-193 GVAPATAVGHPAASE
+193 GVAPAAAVGHPAAPE

-213 PVGVPRPVV
+213 PVGAPRPVV
-222 VDPQSAVEPAPA
+222 VDPQPVPAPVA
-234 LVLDDPW
+234 EDPW
-241 AGLPDLADHQTT
+241 AGLPDLADHQTA
-253 HQVSG
+253 QVSD

-265 VPAWLNPTSEKTAT
+265 VPACLNPTSEKTVT

-321 PCRNCMRSRR
+321 PCRNCMRARQ
-331 WFEQRADAE
+331 WFDQRAVAE

-352 LCDELGYVA
+352 LCDERGFVE
-361 VKNTAGETTGV
+361 VKSSTGKTVV

-383 PKAETQPRPVGRG
+383 PKAETQPRLTGRG

-403 KLNSILGRQTAQE
+403 KLDGILGRQTAQE

-427 PNTHADTLNHDPNP
+427 RGAYTDTPNHDPNL

>member
-11 DDRLFIRIALDF
+11 DDRLFIRITLDF

-37 LAFIEMIAWS
+37 LAFLEMIAWS
-47 ARTHTDGQIRQ
+47 ARTHTDGRIRK

-68 VIEELLDS
+68 IVEELLDS
-76 DPERPLLVE
+76 DPERPLLSE
-85 GENDYFIHDYA
+85 GDTDYFIHDYA

-162 TRTTVAT
+162 ARGSVAA
-169 PVALCPVPDAPSP
+169 PVALCPAADAPSP
-182 SPQIE
+182 SSQIE
-187 IGLAPD
+187 NGLDPA
-193 GVAPATAVGHPAASE
+193 GVAPAAAVGHSAAPE
-208 SQEPK
+208 SQESK
-213 PVGVPRPVV
+213 PVGAPRPVV
-222 VDPQSAVEPAPA
+222 VDPEPAPA

-241 AGLPDLADHQTT
+241 AGLPDLADHQTA
-253 HQVSG
+253 QVSD

-265 VPAWLNPTSEKTAT
+265 VPACLNPTSEKTMT

-321 PCRNCMRSRR
+321 PCRSCMRARR
-331 WFEQRADAE
+331 WFEQRATAE

-352 LCDELGYVA
+352 LCDERGFVE
-361 VKNTAGETTGV
+361 VKSTAGKTVV

-383 PKAETQPRPVGRG
+383 PKAETQPRLTSRG

-403 KLNSILGRQTAQE
+403 KLDSILGRQTAQE
-416 TAPEAPQKPET
+416 TAPEAPQKAET
-427 PNTHADTLNHDPNP
+427 RGAHTDTPNHDPNP
-441 AEERSGELVAVG
+441 AEERSGELAAVG
-453 VAS
+453 AAS

>member
-11 DDRLFIRIALDF
+11 DDRLFIRITLDF
-23 FENPKVFPLSPAAK
+23 FDSEKVFPLSPAAK

-47 ARTHTDGQIRQ
+47 ARQHTDGRIRK
-58 RLALAMWTPE
+58 RLALAKWTLE
-68 VIEELLDS
+68 VVEELLDS
-76 DPERPLLVE
+76 DPERPLLAE
-85 GENDYFIHDYA
+85 DDTDYFIHDYA

-162 TRTTVAT
+162 TRTTVAA

-187 IGLAPD
+187 NGLVPD
-193 GVAPATAVGHPAASE
+193 GVEPATAVGHPAASE
-208 SQEPK
+208 SQELK
-213 PVGVPRPVV
+213 PVGAPRPVV
-222 VDPQSAVEPAPA
+222 VDPEPVPAP
-234 LVLDDPW
+234 VLEDPW
-241 AGLPDLADHQTT
+241 AGLPDLADHQTA
-253 HQVSG
+253 QVSD

-265 VPAWLNPTSEKTAT
+265 VPSCLNPTSEKTVT

-340 KQAHLAA
+340 RQAHLAA

-352 LCDELGYVA
+352 LCDERGFVE
-361 VKNTAGETTGV
+361 VKSAAGKTVV

-403 KLNSILGRQTAQE
+403 KLDGILGRQTAQE
-416 TAPEAPQKPET
+416 TAPEAPQKAET
-427 PNTHADTLNHDPNP
+427 RGAYTDTPNHDPNL

>member
-11 DDRLFIRIALDF
+11 DDRLFIRITLDF
-23 FENPKVFPLSPAAK
+23 FDSEKVFPLSPAAK

-47 ARTHTDGQIRQ
+47 ARQHTDGRIRK
-58 RLALAMWTPE
+58 RLALARWTPDI
-68 VIEELLDS
+68 IEELLDS
-76 DPERPLLVE
+76 DPERPLLAE

-120 LAKAAAQKGVS
+120 LAKAAAQQGVS

-136 KASKPLAKPAEK
+136 KASKLLAKPAEK

-155 KKKGERK
+155 IKKGERK
-162 TRTTVAT
+162 ARGSVAA

-182 SPQIE
+182 QIE
-187 IGLAPD
+187 IELTPA
-193 GVAPATAVGHPAASE
+193 GVAPAVAVGHSADLGP
-208 SQEPK
+208 QGPT
-213 PVGVPRPVV
+213 PVGAPRPVV
-222 VDPQSAVEPAPA
+222 VDPQPVPAP
-234 LVLDDPW
+234 VLEDPW
-241 AGLPDLADHQTT
+241 AGLPDLADHQTA
-253 HQVSG
+253 QVSD

-265 VPAWLNPTSEKTAT
+265 VPACLNPTSEKTMT

-301 SSPDDPRCRKHAYL
+301 SSPNDPRCRKHAYL

-321 PCRNCMRSRR
+321 PCRNCMRSRQ
-331 WFEQRADAE
+331 WFEQRAVAE

-361 VKNTAGETTGV
+361 VKNAAGETTGV

-403 KLNSILGRQTAQE
+403 KLDGILGRKTAQE
-416 TAPEAPQKPET
+416 TAPDAPQKPET
-427 PNTHADTLNHDPNP
+427 RGAYTGTPNHDPNP
-441 AEERSGELVAVG
+441 AEERSGELLTVG
-453 VAS
+453 AAS

>member
-11 DDRLFIRIALDF
+11 DDRLFIRITLDF
-23 FENPKVFPLSPAAK
+23 FDSEKVFPLSPGAK

-47 ARTHTDGQIRQ
+47 ARQHTDGRIRK
-58 RLALAMWTPE
+58 RLALARWAPE
-68 VIEELLDS
+68 VVEELLDS

-120 LAKAAAQKGVS
+120 LAKAAAQKGFS

-162 TRTTVAT
+162 TRTTVAA

-182 SPQIE
+182 SSQIE
-187 IGLAPD
+187 IGLVPD
-193 GVAPATAVGHPAASE
+193 GVAPATAVGHSAALE
-208 SQEPK
+208 PQEPK
-213 PVGVPRPVV
+213 PVGAPRPVA

-234 LVLDDPW
+234 PVLEDPW
-241 AGLPDLADHQTT
+241 AGLPDLADHQTA
-253 HQVSG
+253 QASD
-258 TDCADGR
+258 TDCADRR
-265 VPAWLNPTSEKTAT
+265 VPSCLNPTSEKTVT

-286 AAVRAYQV
+286 TAVRAYQV

-321 PCRNCMRSRR
+321 PCRNCMRARQ
-331 WFEQRADAE
+331 WFEQRAVAE

-361 VKNTAGETTGV
+361 VRNAAGETTGV

-403 KLNSILGRQTAQE
+403 KLDGILGRQTAQE
-416 TAPEAPQKPET
+416 TAPEAPQKAET
-427 PNTHADTLNHDPNP
+427 RGAYTDTPNHDPNL

>member
-11 DDRLFIRIALDF
+11 DDRLFIRITLDF
-23 FENPKVFPLSPAAK
+23 FGNPKVFPLSPGAK

-47 ARTHTDGQIRQ
+47 AWHHTDGRIRK
-58 RLALAMWTPE
+58 RLALAKWTPDI
-68 VIEELLDS
+68 IEELLDS
-76 DPERPLLVE
+76 DPERPLLAE
-85 GENDYFIHDYA
+85 GDTDYFIHDYA

-162 TRTTVAT
+162 ARTTVAA

-182 SPQIE
+182 SSQIE
-187 IGLAPD
+187 NGLTPAAA
-193 GVAPATAVGHPAASE
+193 APAAAVGHPAALGPQE
-208 SQEPK
+208 SK
-213 PVGVPRPVV
+213 PVGAPRPVV
-222 VDPQSAVEPAPA
+222 VDPQPVPAP
-234 LVLDDPW
+234 VLEDLW
-241 AGLPDLADHQTT
+241 AGLPDLAG
-253 HQVSG
+253 HQVVD
-258 TDCADGR
+258 TNRADRR
-265 VPAWLNPTSEKTAT
+265 VPACLNPTSEKTA
-279 AKDQAVV
+279 KDYAVV
-286 AAVRAYQV
+286 AAARAYQV

-321 PCRNCMRSRR
+321 PCRNCMRARR

-347 IHACP
+347 IHACS

-361 VKNTAGETTGV
+361 VKNAAGETTGV

-383 PKAETQPRPVGRG
+383 PKAETQPRPAGRG

-403 KLNSILGRQTAQE
+403 KLDGILGRKTAQE
-416 TAPEAPQKPET
+416 TAPDAPQKPET
-427 PNTHADTLNHDPNP
+427 RGAHTDTPNHDPNP

>member
-11 DDRLFIRIALDF
+11 DDRLFIRITLDF
-23 FENPKVFPLSPAAK
+23 FDSEKVFPLSPGAK

-47 ARTHTDGQIRQ
+47 ARQHTDGRIRK
-58 RLALAMWTPE
+58 RLALAKWTPD
-68 VIEELLDS
+68 IIDELLDS
-76 DPERPLLVE
+76 DPERPLLAE
-85 GENDYFIHDYA
+85 GDTDYFIHDYA

-120 LAKAAAQKGVS
+120 LAKAAAQQGVS

-148 ENEKENY
+148 EKENENY

-162 TRTTVAT
+162 ARGSVAA
-169 PVALCPVPDAPSP
+169 PVALCPVPDAPS

-187 IGLAPD
+187 NGLTPA
-193 GVAPATAVGHPAASE
+193 GVAPATAAGHPATSE
-208 SQEPK
+208 PQELK
-213 PVGVPRPVV
+213 PVGAPRAVV
-222 VDPQSAVEPAPA
+222 VDPQPAPA
-234 LVLDDPW
+234 PVLEDPW
-241 AGLPDLADHQTT
+241 AGLPDLPDHQTA
-253 HQVSG
+253 QASG
-258 TDCADGR
+258 TDRADATP
-265 VPAWLNPTSEKTAT
+265 PACLNPAPTKTAE
-279 AKDQAVV
+279 DHAVV

-321 PCRNCMRSRR
+321 PCRNCMRARQ
-331 WFEQRADAE
+331 WFDQRAVAE

-352 LCDELGYVA
+352 LCDERGFVEVKSVA
-361 VKNTAGETTGV
+361 GKTVV

-383 PKAETQPRPVGRG
+383 PKAETQPRLTGRG

-403 KLNSILGRQTAQE
+403 KLGIILGRQ
-416 TAPEAPQKPET
+416 TAPEAPQKAENRGAHIDT
-427 PNTHADTLNHDPNP
+427 PNHDPNP

-453 VAS
+453 AAS

>member
-11 DDRLFIRIALDF
+11 DDRLFIRITLDF

-37 LAFIEMIAWS
+37 LAFLEMIAWS
-47 ARTHTDGQIRQ
+47 ARTHTDGRIRQ

-68 VIEELLDS
+68 IVEELLDS
-76 DPERPLLVE
+76 DPERPLLAE

-162 TRTTVAT
+162 ARTTVAA

-182 SPQIE
+182 SSQIE
-187 IGLAPD
+187 NGLDPD
-193 GVAPATAVGHPAASE
+193 GVVPATAVGHSAALE
-208 SQEPK
+208 PQEPT
-213 PVGVPRPVV
+213 PVGVSRPVV
-222 VDPQSAVEPAPA
+222 VDPQPVPAP
-234 LVLDDPW
+234 VLEDPW
-241 AGLPDLADHQTT
+241 AGLPDLAGHQAVDTN
-253 HQVSG
+253 
-258 TDCADGR
+258 CADSR
-265 VPAWLNPTSEKTAT
+265 MPSCLNPTGEKTAT

-321 PCRNCMRSRR
+321 PCRNCMRSRQ

-352 LCDELGYVA
+352 LCDERGFVE
-361 VKNTAGETTGV
+361 VKSAAGKTVV

-383 PKAETQPRPVGRG
+383 PKAGTQPRLTGRG

-403 KLNSILGRQTAQE
+403 KLDGILGRQTAQE

-427 PNTHADTLNHDPNP
+427 RGAHIDTLNHDPNP

-453 VAS
+453 AAS

>member
-1 MATKTATAPK
+1 MTYVPIEVDFYANPKFLDVSNAATGLWLKCAAWCKGYLTDGVIPLKMVRNFGGTLKQISDLVESGLWEESVENGQKTY
-11 DDRLFIRIALDF
+11 LFHDWFDYNLPRKEVEKRRQKERDLKRKSRSQKRANQRKPENVRCGHPTDVRGKIALTLVQ
-23 FENPKVFPLSPAAK
+23 E
-37 LAFIEMIAWS
+37 
-47 ARTHTDGQIRQ
+47 
-58 RLALAMWTPE
+58 E
-68 VIEELLDS
+68 VQVKIKEER
-76 DPERPLLVE
+76 EE
-85 GENDYFIHDYA
+85 G
-96 EHQQTTAD
+96 
-104 IEAVREA
+104 
-111 RRAAGRKGG
+111 
-120 LAKAAAQKGVS
+120 
-131 SKKVA
+131 KK
-136 KASKPLAKPAEK
+136 P
-148 ENEKENY
+148 
-155 KKKGERK
+155 
-162 TRTTVAT
+162 RTTVAA
-169 PVALCPVPDAPSP
+169 PVALRPVPDAPSP
-182 SPQIE
+182 SSQIE
-187 IGLAPD
+187 IGLTPD

-213 PVGVPRPVV
+213 PVGAPRPVV
-222 VDPQSAVEPAPA
+222 VDPEPVPAP
-234 LVLDDPW
+234 VLEDPW
-241 AGLPDLADHQTT
+241 AGLPDLAGHQTA
-253 HQVSG
+253 QASD
-258 TDCADGR
+258 TDRADSSR
-265 VPAWLNPTSEKTAT
+265 VPAWLNPTSEKTTT

-321 PCRNCMRSRR
+321 PCRNCMRARQ
-331 WFEQRADAE
+331 WFDQRADAE

-347 IHACP
+347 IHACS

-361 VKNTAGETTGV
+361 VKNAAGETASV

-403 KLNSILGRQTAQE
+403 KLDNILGRKTAQE

-427 PNTHADTLNHDPNP
+427 RGTHTDTLNHDPNP

>member
-11 DDRLFIRIALDF
+11 DDRLFIRITLDF
-23 FENPKVFPLSPAAK
+23 FGNPKVFPLSPGAK

-47 ARTHTDGQIRQ
+47 AWHHTDGRIRK
-58 RLALAMWTPE
+58 RLALAKWTPDI
-68 VIEELLDS
+68 IEELLDS
-76 DPERPLLVE
+76 DPERPLLAE
-85 GENDYFIHDYA
+85 GDTDYFIHDYG

-162 TRTTVAT
+162 ARTTVAA
-169 PVALCPVPDAPSP
+169 PVARCPVPDAPSP
-182 SPQIE
+182 SSQIE
-187 IGLAPD
+187 NGLDPD
-193 GVAPATAVGHPAASE
+193 GVAPATAVGHSAAPE
-208 SQEPK
+208 SQESK
-213 PVGVPRPVV
+213 PVGAPRPVV

-234 LVLDDPW
+234 PVLEDPW
-241 AGLPDLADHQTT
+241 AGLPDLAGHQAVDTN
-253 HQVSG
+253 
-258 TDCADGR
+258 CADSR
-265 VPAWLNPTSEKTAT
+265 MPSCLNPTSEKTTT

-331 WFEQRADAE
+331 WFEQRAVAE

-361 VKNTAGETTGV
+361 VKNAAGETTGV

-383 PKAETQPRPVGRG
+383 PKAETQPRLTGRG

-403 KLNSILGRQTAQE
+403 KLDGILGRKTAQE
-416 TAPEAPQKPET
+416 TAPEAPQKPKT
-427 PNTHADTLNHDPNP
+427 PNTHTDTPNRDPNP